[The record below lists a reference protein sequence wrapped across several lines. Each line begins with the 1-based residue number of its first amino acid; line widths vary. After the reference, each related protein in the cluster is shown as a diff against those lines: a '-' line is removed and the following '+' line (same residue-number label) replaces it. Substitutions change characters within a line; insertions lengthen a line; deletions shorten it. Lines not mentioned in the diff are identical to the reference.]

1 MIPKSSHNKILT
13 FLIYLI
19 LLGYCKFFYIIPL
32 KGTVFTDIPA
42 NILLSATIAVF
53 SFVVLVAMKGKQI
66 IVGEFAKEILALFLI
81 LAINSVSMLAT
92 YHYPILKILWA
103 DIIFLVLLGYFPL
116 IAYIKKNSLNQL
128 ISIIESITIILA
140 LILLLQFFIYRATHI
155 VFLSLDLHSLSFDRF
170 RGPGDGLIR
179 ISIILSAYKLIKEKN
194 RDFRSILNF
203 LLCLAVIII
212 VDRSRMYLLTIIIT
226 ISAMILILYRKKLMA
241 KKSTMIIV
249 FAVTSLVILGYLY
262 ISLRNTLMNAHD
274 GSNYARRG
282 AIIYYFQTLSN
293 HWWTWFTGLGIVEPK
308 PGDGRYFLIHG
319 PQGIYYYADIGI
331 FGTLASMGILGL
343 VWVIWVAIK
352 GLLIASYR
360 NDFKALYY
368 GLMIEMIFSWLT
380 SMSYFNDVRLIGLTL
395 LLSIMGVKSREVKS
409 WELPI

>member
-13 FLIYLI
+13 FLIYFI

-42 NILLSATIAVF
+42 NILLSATIAVL
-53 SFVVLVAMKGKQI
+53 SFMILIAMEGKKI
-66 IVGEFAKEILALFLI
+66 ILGEYAKEIGGLFLI
-81 LAINSVSMLAT
+81 LAVNSISMLAT

-116 IAYIKKNSLNQL
+116 VAYIKKNSLSQL

-140 LILLLQFFIYRATHI
+140 LILLLQFFVYRATHI

-179 ISIILSAYKLIKEKN
+179 ISVILSAYKIIKEKN
-194 RDFRSILNF
+194 GDFRSILNF
-203 LLCLAVIII
+203 ILGLAVVIIL
-212 VDRSRMYLLTIIIT
+212 DRSRMYLLAIMLTIY
-226 ISAMILILYRKKLMA
+226 AMVLILYRKNLMA
-241 KKSTMIIV
+241 KKSIMIIV
-249 FAVTSLVILGYLY
+249 FAVTSLLILGYLY
-262 ISLRNTLMNAHD
+262 FSLRKTLMNAHD

-282 AIIYYFQTLSN
+282 AIVYYFQTLSK

-308 PGDGRYFLIHG
+308 PGDSRYFLIHG

-331 FGTLASMGILGL
+331 FGTLASMGILGFL
-343 VWVIWVAIK
+343 WVIWITIK
-352 GLLIASYR
+352 GFLIASYR

-368 GLMIEMIFSWLT
+368 GLMIEMTFSWLT
-380 SMSYFNDVRLIGLTL
+380 SMSYFNDIRLIGLTL
-395 LLSIMGVKSREVKS
+395 ILSIMGVKSKEVKS
-409 WELPI
+409 WTLPI